1 MDTYQDAQY
10 YLSKGVRGKKWYI
23 SLATVFAHLPEGD
36 ARIAFVQEF
45 ISDTHF
51 GKAFL
56 ANYQLNASYRMNSDN
71 GKTSLETELE
81 SYDAFVKSLNPDVDK
96 METIATQLRQEMNGN
111 SSEILLIHLFL
122 CQVVQDLCQ
131 GKVHIIILERAESL
145 LKNGFAEE
153 AFSALEYIDSD
164 WIESKKDLIFEFF
177 IGGFMKSWKGISLP
191 ISDYTDFIPKETLD
205 RIADTSFDRF
215 VDGINNFD
223 EQSSDSTLE
232 MLYNNARN
240 FSQKGF
246 GHRASQEIDNYI
258 GQLWYEAGYT
268 SEKNFDKIDVKKIR
282 EYVKQKKH
290 KEKQLEWKKKAD
302 TIVQFV
308 KSGEIEDPDL
318 LNEED
323 AELSDVLDDV
333 LNNYPEDIKTDIFN
347 RILDDEDEEKVEY
360 IKEFIEENMEEVP
373 FDIARN
379 FAIDGSKPAIQ
390 RMMDAIGEA
399 WITFWDDP
407 ILFYEISYEIK
418 NEFPEWRMDDDII
431 EYLDSD
437 NPALDVVEFFA
448 DAEEEYFQYHAAR
461 AYHTIGHSLK
471 ALETCVE
478 IEELGG
484 CLGDYLVD
492 NEAAEWFVEA
502 LQGALETNEDEA
514 KKIIRNINID
524 EKTEEIIFEICS
536 EKNPDLAKKLHE
548 QWGTEEEEIL
558 EQQEIGRLDY
568 EQSGAKNSK
577 HKVKESQEPKSE
589 KEGNTKQEL
598 EKNNENHRKVEEI
611 EEAHL
616 QEEDQKE
623 QEQREG
629 MNPVQEEDVSPE
641 QESEKEEDIEDQE
654 KQEQGNTVDEQPSEE
669 LAVDTND
676 ANTLFAL
683 YQEKGGIKILRKAAK
698 LGHAEAQYQLGL
710 HLLELHQDT
719 PFWKKAIKAVKGTK
733 TNKEKAMEWFKKAAK
748 QGHADAKRMLKK

>member
-96 METIATQLRQEMNGN
+96 MEAIATQLRQKMNGN

-333 LNNYPEDIKTDIFN
+333 LNNYPEDIQTDIFN

-418 NEFPEWRMDDDII
+418 NEFPEWRVDDDII

-484 CLGDYLVD
+484 V
-492 NEAAEWFVEA
+492 
-502 LQGALETNEDEA
+502 
-514 KKIIRNINID
+514 
-524 EKTEEIIFEICS
+524 
-536 EKNPDLAKKLHE
+536 
-548 QWGTEEEEIL
+548 
-558 EQQEIGRLDY
+558 
-568 EQSGAKNSK
+568 
-577 HKVKESQEPKSE
+577 
-589 KEGNTKQEL
+589 
-598 EKNNENHRKVEEI
+598 
-611 EEAHL
+611 
-616 QEEDQKE
+616 
-623 QEQREG
+623 
-629 MNPVQEEDVSPE
+629 
-641 QESEKEEDIEDQE
+641 
-654 KQEQGNTVDEQPSEE
+654 
-669 LAVDTND
+669 
-676 ANTLFAL
+676 
-683 YQEKGGIKILRKAAK
+683 
-698 LGHAEAQYQLGL
+698 
-710 HLLELHQDT
+710 
-719 PFWKKAIKAVKGTK
+719 
-733 TNKEKAMEWFKKAAK
+733 
-748 QGHADAKRMLKK
+748 